1 MYFPQLFYLSSRRLE
16 ARLEICTTIKRMQL
30 LDTVYQKSEDSQ
42 QLQVFWGIL
51 RGNPCWAGEGGSG
64 DIA

>member
-1 MYFPQLFYLSSRRLE
+1 MYFLQLSYLSSGRLR
-16 ARLEICTTIKRMQL
+16 ARLEIYTAIKQMQL
-30 LDTVYQKSEDSQ
+30 LDTVCQKSEDSQ

-64 DIA
+64 DVA